1 MFKKIKKF
9 LKKRKNLNSYEIN
22 TTILGTVG
30 SGIKKYYYYMIFLK
44 INEKKSTLDELIKNL
59 EFSNADIL
67 TKKFNVIR
75 YCSIKPTY
83 ITDL

>member
-44 INEKKSTLDELIKNL
+44 INEKKSTLMN
-59 EFSNADIL
+59 
-67 TKKFNVIR
+67 
-75 YCSIKPTY
+75 
-83 ITDL
+83 